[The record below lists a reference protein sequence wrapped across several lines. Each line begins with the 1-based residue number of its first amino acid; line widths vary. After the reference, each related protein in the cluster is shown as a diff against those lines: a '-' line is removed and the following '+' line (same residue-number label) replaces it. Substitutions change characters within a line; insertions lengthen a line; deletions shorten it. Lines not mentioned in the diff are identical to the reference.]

1 LKILVIGGSSILGY
15 KLLEFFI
22 KENIDVEYTFYKTK
36 IPIKNGHKLDIRNE
50 LDTMNVINKVKP
62 THVILVAALTNLDL
76 CELNHDLAD
85 SINVKSTENI
95 IAACK
100 KSNSNLIYVSTSF
113 VYNGEKI
120 EYFENE
126 PIKPATYYGKTKGK
140 AEELVRKSG
149 LKFLILRTDA
159 LYDWIEKWQRDN
171 SVTRALKSL
180 REGKTLR
187 EVNDWYNTPTYVK
200 DFVIATFKLIENN
213 KEGIYHLSGSE
224 YINRYNWSLNVAD
237 VFKLNKNIES
247 INSNELNLSAKR
259 VNINL
264 KNTKLCNDVGIIMK
278 NTKKGLEDMLK
289 VEKLNSNKKT
299 TV

>member
-1 LKILVIGGSSILGY
+1 MKILVIGGSSILGY
-15 KLLEFFI
+15 KLLQLFI
-22 KENIDVEYTFYKTK
+22 KKNISVEYTFYKTK
-36 IPIKNGHKLDIRNE
+36 IPVKNGHELDIRNE
-50 LDTMNVINKVKP
+50 TDVMNVIDKIKP

-76 CELNHDLAD
+76 CESNHDLAD
-85 SINVKSTENI
+85 SINVKSVENVI
-95 IAACK
+95 TACK
-100 KSNSNLIYVSTSF
+100 KAKSKLIYVSTSF

-120 EYFENE
+120 EYYEDD

-180 REGKTLR
+180 REGKILR

-200 DFVIATFKLIENN
+200 DFVTATFKLIKNN
-213 KEGIYHLSGSE
+213 KEGTYHLSGSE

-237 VFKLNKNIES
+237 VFKLNKTIES

-264 KNTKLCNDVGIIMK
+264 KNTKLYNDVGILMK
-278 NTKKGLEDMLK
+278 NTKQGLEDMMNI
-289 VEKLNSNKKT
+289 EKQNNCEKI
-299 TV
+299 

>member
-15 KLLEFFI
+15 KLLQFFI
-22 KENIDVEYTFYKTK
+22 KKKINVEYTFYKTK
-36 IPIKNGHKLDIRNE
+36 IPVKNGHVLDIRNE
-50 LDTMNVINKVKP
+50 DDTIKTINKIKP

-76 CELNHDLAD
+76 CESDHDLAD
-85 SINVKSTENI
+85 SVNIKSTENVI
-95 IAACK
+95 TACK
-100 KSNSNLIYVSTSF
+100 KAKSSLIYVSTSF
-113 VYNGEKI
+113 VFNGEKT
-120 EYFENE
+120 EYYEDD
-126 PIKPATYYGKTKGK
+126 PIKPSTYYGKTKGES
-140 AEELVRKSG
+140 EELVRKSG

-180 REGKTLR
+180 RAGKILR

-200 DFVIATFKLIENN
+200 DFVLATFKLIENN

-237 VFKLNKNIES
+237 VFKLMKNTES

-264 KNTKLCNDVGIIMK
+264 KNNKLYNDVGILMK
-278 NTKKGLEDMLK
+278 NTTEGLKDMLN
-289 VEKLNSNKKT
+289 VEKK
-299 TV
+299 